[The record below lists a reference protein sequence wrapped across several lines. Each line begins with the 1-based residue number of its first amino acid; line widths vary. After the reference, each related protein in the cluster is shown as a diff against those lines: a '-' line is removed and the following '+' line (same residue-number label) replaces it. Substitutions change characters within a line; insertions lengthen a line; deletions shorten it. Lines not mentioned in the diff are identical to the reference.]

1 MTCGLPLA
9 NAMCV
14 HWRHAVAPRER
25 DAHRSAG
32 RRDLGDGAT
41 EGLQARSL
49 EHAEDSPT
57 VRCGAH
63 AGYDAKGS
71 VLGTANGGN
80 SSEPQASESFHEPR
94 SETLE
99 NSRPETHDSMAK
111 SRPKS
116 STLHGQNQSCQESR
130 VEHVRTF
137 QLYAAVAGR
146 RSKRYTRSPKG
157 LPAWPRTRA
166 CGSAAVDHI
175 SLQHAESSRRAGS
188 VIGATRGNQY
198 RGCAPNIDGIGCAQG
213 CTKIARYG
221 TTMARRCGD
230 GSEFA
235 F

>member
-49 EHAEDSPT
+49 EHAEDYPT

-116 STLHGQNQSCQESR
+116 STGKTK
-130 VEHVRTF
+130 VVRNRE
-137 QLYAAVAGR
+137 L
-146 RSKRYTRSPKG
+146 S
-157 LPAWPRTRA
+157 
-166 CGSAAVDHI
+166 
-175 SLQHAESSRRAGS
+175 
-188 VIGATRGNQY
+188 
-198 RGCAPNIDGIGCAQG
+198 
-213 CTKIARYG
+213 
-221 TTMARRCGD
+221 M
-230 GSEFA
+230 
-235 F
+235 